1 MWDYYRLLLLKTED
15 EVKALQSEHPMELK
29 KRLAATLTSK
39 IHGDG
44 TGEHE
49 RGQFEKVF
57 SQNQRPDDMP
67 SFSWDELAE
76 EESQSLL
83 NLLGNSKL
91 VASKKE
97 ARRLIQQGS
106 VKVNDEKETD
116 PFRAFERSATPLVIQ
131 AGKRVFFE
139 VAP

>member
-1 MWDYYRLLLLKTED
+1 
-15 EVKALQSEHPMELK
+15 
-29 KRLAATLTSK
+29 
-39 IHGDG
+39 
-44 TGEHE
+44 
-49 RGQFEKVF
+49 
-57 SQNQRPDDMP
+57 MP

-91 VASKKE
+91 VPSKKE